1 MLNETAP
8 KLKPDL
14 RTTPAGLPVRTSIRV
29 APPGKQR
36 RDSKREALIRCARE
50 EIAAHGF
57 AGTHLSV
64 LAARVGIRKSSFFHY
79 FPDKESLYDVAVA
92 SLLDD
97 VADAVDLLATI
108 PTFGG
113 RLDQLIE
120 CMHRNLQVEPIVAH
134 LMLRAFVDAPPSGTM
149 RPTGADRIA
158 TRIAETLALGVSEGR
173 VTPLEVSQAALNIL
187 CILCMAHAPPTLA
200 IGMLPPS
207 ATVTT
212 DMRIA
217 QLRGQVRGMLGVR

>member
-1 MLNETAP
+1 MNETAP
-8 KLKPDL
+8 KVKPDT
-14 RTTPAGLPVRTSIRV
+14 RTTPAGLPVRTSLRV
-29 APPGKQR
+29 APGKQR
-36 RDSKREALIRCARE
+36 RDSKRDALVRCARE
-50 EIAAHGF
+50 EIAANGF

-113 RLDQLIE
+113 RLDELIE

-158 TRIAETLALGVSEGR
+158 TRIAEAIALGVSEGP
-173 VTPLEVSQAALNIL
+173 VMPLDVSQAALNIM
-187 CILCMAHAPPTLA
+187 CILCTAHAPPTLA
-200 IGMLPPS
+200 IGMPRTS
-207 ATVTT
+207 AAAVTA

-217 QLRGQVRGMLGVR
+217 QLRVQVRGLLGVR